1 MSFNEKL
8 NKYLTEF
15 KISSKQLSEISG
27 ISESVISRYRSG
39 KRIPKIDSDNFNS
52 IVDACFN
59 ISTKTDKTYT
69 KEDITNFV
77 RHKYLYNPVT
87 INRCF
92 DKFIKC
98 GVIRINKDNYVILND
113 NFNVAKTIRN
123 SIYFDNGDTAGVV
136 SDFAVVVN
144 FSVPA
149 P

>member
-1 MSFNEKL
+1 MEPSFKFVRVRAVHVPTRANQGDAGMDFYVPNDLTVDDLIKCNTNTYISICSIYANNNE
-8 NKYLTEF
+8 
-15 KISSKQLSEISG
+15 
-27 ISESVISRYRSG
+27 
-39 KRIPKIDSDNFNS
+39 
-52 IVDACFN
+52 
-59 ISTKTDKTYT
+59 DKTYT